1 MALLLDP
8 DDETVLAFRPGVSP
22 IVVRGAA
29 RIDLDDVLPG
39 FQLTAAE
46 LFAALTLG

>member
-1 MALLLDP
+1 MTVDP
-8 DDETVLAFRPGVSP
+8 DDSEVVVYRPDAPPKS
-22 IVVRGAA
+22 VVGDE

-46 LFAALTLG
+46 LFAALQIG